1 MNFSK
6 LPAFKFSFYKDPFNI
21 RSYRFNI
28 FFFQNQIQTIY
39 DSLIINIY
47 QPSPNKFMKCKY
59 CGSRRVIKKGFR
71 KNLTGKV
78 REYLGIKKVPCEVL
92 GIKD

>member
-1 MNFSK
+1 
-6 LPAFKFSFYKDPFNI
+6 
-21 RSYRFNI
+21 
-28 FFFQNQIQTIY
+28 
-39 DSLIINIY
+39 
-47 QPSPNKFMKCKY
+47 MKCKY